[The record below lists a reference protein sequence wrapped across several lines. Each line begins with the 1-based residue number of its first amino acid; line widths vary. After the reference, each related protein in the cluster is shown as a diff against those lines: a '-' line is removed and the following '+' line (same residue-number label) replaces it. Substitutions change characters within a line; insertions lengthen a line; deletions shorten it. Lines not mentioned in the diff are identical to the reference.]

1 MHSNQNKNHPVNI
14 LTSLT
19 LAICLGTL
27 LITGLVQLVSPTQVL
42 ADGNRGLIVSPLI
55 VETTVPQDQKTRES
69 IRLENDGNSPL
80 ELKAYINKVSI
91 DEQNNPLLEQVEED
105 NPLNQL
111 ILLSST
117 SISLKPKE
125 VKNFDFVINQVKG
138 IPVGN
143 LAAIVFE
150 PVTKDDLM
158 NGVNIKQRLSTL
170 VFVQTPQKEGEPTPK
185 FQIVNS
191 KADLTVID
199 PFLDNYNLSYQVY
212 NPTPKFI
219 KVYPVLNQV
228 PSDQSPGQKII
239 LPFGTRTIN
248 ISNSSPIQLPMWIQK
263 LLNPRFDYDKVT
275 NKQNLTESKIIGEQ
289 IWNFDNDQKEVT
301 QVKVWFFPWKSG
313 LIVVILLALLITLY
327 YVFLWI
333 LTKIKINGKELHPS
347 SHISKRL
354 PVIICF
360 SAAFI
365 SLMILIVTQMLIPRV
380 DVYEKKFETDL
391 TSIQITNNELIL
403 NGNYLT
409 LSVIVDH
416 GFKTN
421 IEPKLISIDDINCQ
435 TPELPAKANG
445 CYLGFNLSKVSL
457 PKDTTPKS
465 LIIGN
470 MVTKNLQVIAK
481 SKVSQEINLEVTNKE
496 YAESNTVSIDL
507 SNPNLDLNQ
516 PLEIRFW
523 QIDKKPIQI
532 NNIVITYQPK

>member
-1 MHSNQNKNHPVNI
+1 MHSNQNENHPINI
-14 LTSLT
+14 LTNLT

-55 VETTVPQDQKTRES
+55 VETTVPQDQKTSES

-91 DEQNNPLLEQVEED
+91 DEENNPLLEQIEED

-125 VKNFDFVINQVKG
+125 VKNFDFLINQAKG

-150 PVTKDDLM
+150 PVTKDDLV
-158 NGVNIKQRLSTL
+158 NGVNIKQRLSIL
-170 VFVQTPQKEGEPTPK
+170 VFVQTPQKEGDPTPK
-185 FQIVNS
+185 FQVVNS

-228 PSDQSPGQKII
+228 PSDKSPGQKII
-239 LPFGTRTIN
+239 LPFGTRVIN
-248 ISNSSPIQLPMWIQK
+248 ISNLSPIQLPMWIQK

-275 NKQNLTESKIIGEQ
+275 NKQNLTEGKIIGEQ
-289 IWNFDNDQKEVT
+289 IWNFNNDQKEMT

-313 LIVVILLALLITLY
+313 LIVVILLALLTTLY
-327 YVFLWI
+327 YVILWI
-333 LTKIKINGKELHPS
+333 LTKIKINGKELHS
-347 SHISKRL
+347 SPHISKRL
-354 PVIICF
+354 PVIIYF

-365 SLMILIVTQMLIPRV
+365 SLMILIVTQMLIPRA

-391 TSIQITNNELIL
+391 TFKQITNNELTL
-403 NGNYLT
+403 NGNYST
-409 LSVIVDH
+409 LSAIVDH
-416 GFKTN
+416 GFKTD
-421 IEPKLISIDDINCQ
+421 IKSKLISIDDTNCQ
-435 TPELPAKANG
+435 TPELPLKVNG

-457 PKDTTPKS
+457 PNDTIPKS

-470 MVTKNLQVIAK
+470 IVTKNLQVIAK
-481 SKVSQEINLEVTNKE
+481 SKVSQEINLEITDKE

-532 NNIVITYQPK
+532 NNIIITYQPK